1 MEVLGSF
8 EIQINNI
15 RVMLPALLGK
25 ALFVFPLFKLDAFVH
40 LLSLSK
46 WLGFTYHS
54 PKHLTTL
61 QAPWELFEF
70 FLGFT
75 PSLLPPPSTLKLVIV
90 FGSWR
95 RNSIIWYQK
104 LWFKQ
109 GVVISSSFS
118 KSFFEFSCCLHYFLI
133 VLSCF

>member
-46 WLGFTYHS
+46 
-54 PKHLTTL
+54 
-61 QAPWELFEF
+61 
-70 FLGFT
+70 
-75 PSLLPPPSTLKLVIV
+75 
-90 FGSWR
+90 
-95 RNSIIWYQK
+95 
-104 LWFKQ
+104 
-109 GVVISSSFS
+109 
-118 KSFFEFSCCLHYFLI
+118 
-133 VLSCF
+133 